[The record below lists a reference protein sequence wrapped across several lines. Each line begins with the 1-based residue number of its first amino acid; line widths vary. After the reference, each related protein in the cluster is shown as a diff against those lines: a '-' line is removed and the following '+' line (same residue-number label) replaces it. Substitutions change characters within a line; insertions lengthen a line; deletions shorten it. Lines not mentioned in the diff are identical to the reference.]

1 MHQVLSER
9 IFDPLGMRDTGFALT
24 LVQRRRMATMYALS
38 EGRLRDDVMGPPALT
53 PPEFCAGG
61 AGLMS
66 TADDYLQFAR
76 MLLGEDHRF
85 FLPGSLLT
93 GAVVMSLASL
103 VSKTVVPG
111 VLLPV
116 GLVTS
121 LIGLP
126 IFFSLILRRR
136 GR

>member
-1 MHQVLSER
+1 
-9 IFDPLGMRDTGFALT
+9 
-24 LVQRRRMATMYALS
+24 
-38 EGRLRDDVMGPPALT
+38 
-53 PPEFCAGG
+53 
-61 AGLMS
+61 
-66 TADDYLQFAR
+66 
-76 MLLGEDHRF
+76 
-85 FLPGSLLT
+85 
-93 GAVVMSLASL
+93 MSLASL

-126 IFFSLILRRR
+126 IFFSLILRGR

>member
-1 MHQVLSER
+1 MELLKQITLWLASGTEAAAALIIALAAIESTLRALALLRVSL
-9 IFDPLGMRDTGFALT
+9 LTGVATAFVGEVGFVG
-24 LVQRRRMATMYALS
+24 LVGPHVA
-38 EGRLRDDVMGPPALT
+38 RL
-53 PPEFCAGG
+53 
-61 AGLMS
+61 
-66 TADDYLQFAR
+66 
-76 MLLGEDHRF
+76 LLGEDHRF

-126 IFFSLILRRR
+126 IFFSLILRGR